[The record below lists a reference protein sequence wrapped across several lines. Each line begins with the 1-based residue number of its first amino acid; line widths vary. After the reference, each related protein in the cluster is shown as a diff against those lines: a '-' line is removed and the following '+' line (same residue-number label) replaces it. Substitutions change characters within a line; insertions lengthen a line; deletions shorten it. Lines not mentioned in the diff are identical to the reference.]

1 MPTHPAFLLFF
12 VSLASSLFITA
23 SANSWFIAWVGL
35 EVNLLSFI
43 PLALK
48 KKSAEVAL
56 KYFLVQAL
64 ASVLIISAVSLTP
77 DTPWSFMVVSVALL
91 LKSGAAPS
99 HQWLPA
105 VVEGLS
111 WPLVA
116 VLLTVQ
122 KVNPLIVLFFALKA
136 SMVSSVLTVYVVCSS
151 FVGAVGGLTQTSLRK
166 IMAYSAIAHLSWV
179 LAGLMCGSWGWLAYF
194 GFYSL
199 VLISLVVLF
208 NYGQLMTLNDLITV
222 NSSYLS
228 FVTSVS
234 MMSLGGLPPFTGF
247 VPKFMLVLQLS
258 ETQYVLLL
266 APLLASTFIS
276 LFMYVRVLLTGGVLS
291 STSSTLGASI
301 SKVGS
306 TLIFVNLVGL
316 VLPPFAVLLM

>member
-12 VSLASSLFITA
+12 VSLVSSLFITA
-23 SANSWFIAWVGL
+23 SANSWFIAWIGL

-43 PLALK
+43 PLVLK

-64 ASVLIISAVSLTP
+64 ASVLIISAISLGP
-77 DTPWSFMVVSVALL
+77 GVAWSFMAVTVALL

-116 VLLTVQ
+116 VLLTIQ
-122 KVNPLIVLFFALKA
+122 KINPLIIIFFALKA
-136 SMVSSVLTVYVVCSS
+136 STVTWILPVYVVCSS

-179 LAGLMCGSWGWLAYF
+179 LAGLLCSSWGWLVYF
-194 GFYSL
+194 GFYTFVL
-199 VLISLVVLF
+199 VSLVVLLS
-208 NYGQLMTLNDLITV
+208 YGQLMTLNDLTTM
-222 NSSYLS
+222 NSPYLS
-228 FVTSVS
+228 FVTNLV

-258 ETQYVLLL
+258 ATEYSVLL
-266 APLLASTFIS
+266 APLLASTFVS
-276 LFMYVRVLLTGGVLS
+276 LFMYARVLLTGVVLS
-291 STSSTLGASI
+291 STSSTLGAPV

-306 TLIFVNLVGL
+306 ALIFLNLAGL
-316 VLPPFAVLLM
+316 VLPPLAVLLT